1 MGPEKEQMNELDR
14 LIQEALKETPEYELS
29 LTFTDTLL
37 EKVEKRLWWQE
48 VIQAFA
54 MKTAIVVGTLAIIF
68 VILILPSRDTSNP
81 FLTLLL
87 DNWQLVT
94 GICLLVL
101 FTFFSDQVLLKYFN
115 FRVSYQNTGS

>member
-1 MGPEKEQMNELDR
+1 MGPDKEQINELDR
-14 LIQEALKETPEYELS
+14 LIQEALKEKPEWELS

-37 EKVEKRLWWQE
+37 EKVEKRLWWRE

-54 MKTAIVVGTLAIIF
+54 MKTGIVVGTLAIILI
-68 VILILPSRDTSNP
+68 ILIFPSRDTSNP

-94 GICLLVL
+94 GICLLIL
-101 FTFFSDQVLLKYFN
+101 FTFFSDQVLLKYFS
-115 FRVSYQNTGS
+115 FKTTYQNTES

>member
-1 MGPEKEQMNELDR
+1 MSPEKEQMNELDR
-14 LIQEALKETPEYELS
+14 LIQEALKEKPEWELS
-29 LTFTDTLL
+29 RTFTDTLL
-37 EKVEKRLWWQE
+37 EKVEKRLWWRE

-54 MKTAIVVGTLAIIF
+54 MKTAIVVGTLVILLI
-68 VILILPSRDTSNP
+68 ILILPSRDTSNP

-94 GICLLVL
+94 GIGLLVL

-115 FRVSYQNTGS
+115 FRVSYQNTG

>member
-1 MGPEKEQMNELDR
+1 METEKEPMNELDR
-14 LIQEALKETPEYELS
+14 LIQEALKEKPEWELS

-37 EKVEKRLWWQE
+37 EKVEKRLWWRE

-54 MKTAIVVGTLAIIF
+54 MKTAIVVGTLAILL

-115 FRVSYQNTGS
+115 FRVSYQNTG

>member
-1 MGPEKEQMNELDR
+1 MGPDKEQMDELDR
-14 LIQEALKETPEYELS
+14 LIQEALKEKPGWELS

-37 EKVEKRLWWQE
+37 EKVEKRLWWRE

-54 MKTAIVVGTLAIIF
+54 MKTAIVVGTLAIILI
-68 VILILPSRDTSNP
+68 ILILPSRDTSNP

-94 GICLLVL
+94 GICLLIL
-101 FTFFSDQVLLKYFN
+101 FTFFYDQVLLKYFS
-115 FRVSYQNTGS
+115 FKTTYQNTGY

>member
-1 MGPEKEQMNELDR
+1 MGPEKEKMNELDR
-14 LIQEALKETPEYELS
+14 LIQEALKEKPEYELS

-37 EKVEKRLWWQE
+37 EKVEKRLWWRE
-48 VIQAFA
+48 VVQAFA
-54 MKTAIVVGTLAIIF
+54 MKTAIVVGTLVILL
-68 VILILPSRDTSNP
+68 VILILPSWDTSNP

-94 GICLLVL
+94 GICFLIL

-115 FRVSYQNTGS
+115 FRVTYQKD

>member
-1 MGPEKEQMNELDR
+1 MGRENEQMNELDR
-14 LIQEALKETPEYELS
+14 LIREALKEKPEWELS

-37 EKVEKRLWWQE
+37 EKVEKRLWWRE

-54 MKTAIVVGTLAIIF
+54 MKTAIVVGTLAILL

-94 GICLLVL
+94 GIGLLVL

-115 FRVSYQNTGS
+115 FRVTYQNTGS

>member
-1 MGPEKEQMNELDR
+1 MGPDKEQINELDR
-14 LIQEALKETPEYELS
+14 LIQEALKEKPEWELS

-37 EKVEKRLWWQE
+37 EKVEKRLWWRE

-54 MKTAIVVGTLAIIF
+54 MKTGIVVGTLAIILI
-68 VILILPSRDTSNP
+68 ILIFPSRDTSNP

-94 GICLLVL
+94 GICLLIL
-101 FTFFSDQVLLKYFN
+101 FTFFSDQVLLKYFS
-115 FRVSYQNTGS
+115 FKTTYQNTGS

>member
-1 MGPEKEQMNELDR
+1 MGRENEQMNELDR
-14 LIQEALKETPEYELS
+14 LIREALKEKPEWELS

-37 EKVEKRLWWQE
+37 EKVEKRLWWRE

-54 MKTAIVVGTLAIIF
+54 MKTAIVVGTLAILL

-115 FRVSYQNTGS
+115 FRVSYQNTG

>member
-14 LIQEALKETPEYELS
+14 LIQEALKEKPEWELS
-29 LTFTDTLL
+29 RTFTDTLL
-37 EKVEKRLWWQE
+37 EKVEKRLWWRE

-54 MKTAIVVGTLAIIF
+54 MKTAIVVGTLVILLI
-68 VILILPSRDTSNP
+68 ILILPSRDTSNP

-94 GICLLVL
+94 GIGLLVL

-115 FRVSYQNTGS
+115 FRVSYQNTG